1 MISSTKMGILVGA
14 LLALTWYGLGF
25 WVFFFVAMAMLVG
38 AVVGRIIDGKLD
50 IRSLVDVFRGKGT
63 SS

>member
-1 MISSTKMGILVGA
+1 MISSTKMGIIVGA
-14 LLALTWYGLGF
+14 LLALTWHGLGF

-38 AVVGRIIDGKLD
+38 AVFGRISDGKLD
-50 IRSLVDVFRGKGT
+50 IRSLVDVFRGKGP